1 MSTIDVVFPGIA
13 GSENVES
20 QLMSM
25 ISWDVD
31 PTSFTRPKIYGK
43 LTYDYA
49 KSF

>member
-1 MSTIDVVFPGIA
+1 MSTTDVAFPGIA
-13 GSENVES
+13 GTENVES

-31 PTSFTRPKIYGK
+31 PTSLTRPKIDGK
-43 LTYDYA
+43 LTYEYA